1 MDPSHPGFYVG
12 GTPMM
17 NAQPP
22 RIFGSGTFDASQMP
36 SGNMFAHDD
45 LDDHND
51 GSDAKRRRIARVR
64 SHMHSWTRHPMLVLT
79 GAAGMRHVSQEED
92 QV

>member
-1 MDPSHPGFYVG
+1 
-12 GTPMM
+12 MM

-36 SGNMFAHDD
+36 SGSMFAHDD

-64 SHMHSWTRHPMLVLT
+64 TLARSRSHTHSWTRHPMLVLT
-79 GAAGMRHVSQEED
+79 GAAGMRHVSQKED